1 MGVLHPEEAPTREP
15 LVQRALRFGRALIVG
30 SGATILDVSVLT
42 TSIHLV
48 GLAPTAA
55 RVPALLAGA
64 SFQFFGNRTFTFRAQ
79 RGKITRQAR
88 LFIASELFALLLN
101 WSIFRFL
108 SPRITFMPQ
117 ELVSF
122 LGTFVV
128 FVVVAYPM
136 RKLVIF
142 RLPEETPEPPRAP

>member
-1 MGVLHPEEAPTREP
+1 MLVRGAVVMTEPEPFLE
-15 LVQRALRFGRALIVG
+15 RALRFGRALIVG
-30 SGATILDVSVLT
+30 SGATLVDVSVLT

-48 GLAPTAA
+48 GLAPTVA

-64 SFQFFGNRTFTFRAQ
+64 SFQFFGNRSFTFRAQ
-79 RGKITRQAR
+79 RGKMSRQAR
-88 LFIASELFALLLN
+88 LFVVAELVALFLN
-101 WSIFRFL
+101 WNIFRLL
-108 SPRITFMPQ
+108 SPRITFIPQ

-128 FVVVAYPM
+128 FIAFAYPV

-142 RLPEETPEPPRAP
+142 RLPDPPPPDPPGT

>member
-1 MGVLHPEEAPTREP
+1 MGISQEREP
-15 LVQRALRFGRALIVG
+15 TLQRVLRFGRALIVG
-30 SGATILDVSVLT
+30 SGATLIDVSVLT

-48 GLAPTAA
+48 GLAPTVA

-64 SFQFFGNRTFTFRAQ
+64 SFQFFGNRTYTFRAQ
-79 RGKITRQAR
+79 RGKLSKQAR
-88 LFIASELFALLLN
+88 LFFAAELVALGMN
-101 WSIFRFL
+101 WSVFSFL
-108 SPRITFMPQ
+108 SPRITFLPQ

-128 FVVVAYPM
+128 FVAFAYPM

-142 RLPEETPEPPRAP
+142 RVPDDRAP

>member
-1 MGVLHPEEAPTREP
+1 MLE
-15 LVQRALRFGRALIVG
+15 RALRFGRALIVG

-48 GLAPTAA
+48 GLAPTVA

-64 SFQFFGNRTFTFRAQ
+64 SFQFFGNRSFTFRAQ
-79 RGKITRQAR
+79 KGKLSRQAR
-88 LFIASELFALLLN
+88 LFVAAELFALALN
-101 WSIFRFL
+101 YAIFREL
-108 SPRITFMPQ
+108 SPRVTIVPQ

-122 LGTFVV
+122 LGTFLV
-128 FVVVAYPM
+128 FVGFAYPM

-142 RLPEETPEPPRAP
+142 RLPAEHTDTEGAP

>member
-1 MGVLHPEEAPTREP
+1 VGNRASLEP
-15 LVQRALRFGRALIVG
+15 KEPILPRLLRFGRALVVG
-30 SGATILDVSVLT
+30 SGATLIDVSVLT

-48 GLAPTAA
+48 GLAPTVA

-64 SFQFFGNRTFTFRAQ
+64 SFQFFGNRTYTFRAQ
-79 RGKITRQAR
+79 RGKLSRQAR
-88 LFIASELFALLLN
+88 LFVAAELVALLLN
-101 WSIFRFL
+101 WSCFRFL

-128 FVVVAYPM
+128 FVGFAYPM

-142 RLPEETPEPPRAP
+142 RVPNEPAP

>member
-1 MGVLHPEEAPTREP
+1 MLVRGAVVMTERVP
-15 LVQRALRFGRALIVG
+15 LLERALRFGRALIVG
-30 SGATILDVSVLT
+30 SGATLVEVSVLT

-48 GLAPTAA
+48 GLAPTVA

-64 SFQFFGNRTFTFRAQ
+64 SFQFFGNRSFTFRAQ
-79 RGKITRQAR
+79 RGKMSRQAR
-88 LFIASELFALLLN
+88 LFVVAELVALFLN
-101 WSIFRFL
+101 WNIFRLL
-108 SPRITFMPQ
+108 SPRITFIPQ

-128 FVVVAYPM
+128 FIAFAYPV

-142 RLPEETPEPPRAP
+142 RLPEPPPPESRA

>member
-1 MGVLHPEEAPTREP
+1 M
-15 LVQRALRFGRALIVG
+15 LRFGRALVVG
-30 SGATILDVSVLT
+30 SGATIIDVSVLT

-48 GLAPTAA
+48 GLAPTVA
-55 RVPALLAGA
+55 RVPALIAGA
-64 SFQFFGNRTFTFRAQ
+64 SFQFFGNRSYTFRAQ

-88 LFIASELFALLLN
+88 LFIAAEIAALLMN
-101 WSIFRFL
+101 WSVFRFL
-108 SPRITFMPQ
+108 SPRIAFMPQ

-128 FVVVAYPM
+128 FVGFAYPM

-142 RLPEETPEPPRAP
+142 KLPDEPPPPL

>member
-1 MGVLHPEEAPTREP
+1 MPDAPAPREP
-15 LVQRALRFGRALIVG
+15 LLERALRFGRALIVG

-42 TSIHLV
+42 TSIHVV
-48 GLAPTAA
+48 GLAPTVA

-79 RGKITRQAR
+79 KGKLSRQAR
-88 LFIASELFALLLN
+88 LFVAAELFALLLN
-101 WSIFRFL
+101 YGIFREL
-108 SPRITFMPQ
+108 SPRVTAVPQ

-122 LGTFVV
+122 LGTFIV
-128 FVVVAYPM
+128 FIGFAYPM

-142 RLPEETPEPPRAP
+142 KLPDERKEPS